1 MKLWKK
7 IGENSRLKTV
17 FLAIAISL
25 ISGGVIIALS
35 GNNPIEIYGKLLSGA
50 LGSQFAIA
58 STIRWST
65 PVLFTGV
72 AAAIG
77 FRGGMFNIGVEGQL
91 YIGALLSALAGYMI
105 KGLPAPLHLL
115 LCLAA
120 GALGGMLWA
129 LIPAVARVYFGA
141 SEMVLTLMTNYVAI
155 YLTDYLVKYH
165 FLAGGSYGTTLV
177 TPEIADTAKLSKLWP
192 TLSAHTGIF
201 IGLFMVFLFW
211 LILQKTQLG
220 YEIHISGLNPTFAKC
235 GGVNVHKVRMS
246 VMFLSGAIAG
256 IGGSVEVLGYL
267 YKFMSQFSP
276 DFGFDGL
283 AVALLGGNTPLGV
296 LLSGFFM
303 GIIKAGSLQVE
314 RATAVSRSLSMIIQG
329 IMITFVACK
338 AIKLDFKG
346 IYKRGLS
353 FIKRR
358 NSQEGEGAKAP

>member
-58 STIRWST
+58 STIRWTT

-155 YLTDYLVKYH
+155 YL
-165 FLAGGSYGTTLV
+165 
-177 TPEIADTAKLSKLWP
+177 
-192 TLSAHTGIF
+192 
-201 IGLFMVFLFW
+201 
-211 LILQKTQLG
+211 
-220 YEIHISGLNPTFAKC
+220 
-235 GGVNVHKVRMS
+235 R
-246 VMFLSGAIAG
+246 
-256 IGGSVEVLGYL
+256 
-267 YKFMSQFSP
+267 
-276 DFGFDGL
+276 
-283 AVALLGGNTPLGV
+283 
-296 LLSGFFM
+296 
-303 GIIKAGSLQVE
+303 IIW
-314 RATAVSRSLSMIIQG
+314 
-329 IMITFVACK
+329 
-338 AIKLDFKG
+338 
-346 IYKRGLS
+346 
-353 FIKRR
+353 
-358 NSQEGEGAKAP
+358 

>member
-1 MKLWKK
+1 MGKEKHIWK
-7 IGENSRLKTV
+7 ESRLKAV
-17 FLAIAISL
+17 LFAIIVSLLFGAI
-25 ISGGVIIALS
+25 IIALS
-35 GNNPIEIYGKLLSGA
+35 GNDPIEIYGKLLSGA

-58 STIRWST
+58 STIRWTT

-72 AAAIG
+72 AAAIA

-91 YIGALLSALAGYMI
+91 YMGAFFSALTGYMV

-115 LCLAA
+115 LCLMA
-120 GALGGMLWA
+120 GAAGGMLWA
-129 LIPAVARVYFGA
+129 FIPAFARVYFDA

-155 YLTDYLVKYH
+155 FLTDYLVKYH

-177 TPEIADTAKLSKLWP
+177 TPEIADTAKLSKIWP

-201 IGLFMVFLFW
+201 IGLLMVFAFW
-211 LILQKTQLG
+211 FLLNKTQLG
-220 YEIHISGLNPTFAKC
+220 YEIHISGVNPTFARC
-235 GGVNVHKVRMS
+235 GGVHVHKVRMS
-246 VMFLSGAIAG
+246 VMLLSGAIAG

-329 IMITFVACK
+329 IIITFVSCK
-338 AIKLDFKG
+338 ALKLDIKAFYRKG
-346 IYKRGLS
+346 RKIMLQKTKGRE
-353 FIKRR
+353 R
-358 NSQEGEGAKAP
+358 A